1 MALLDF
7 FKRPQKLSTVL
18 PNIPFNGQVAI
29 QQGIIT
35 WQGGDNI
42 SFVND
47 GYSANDIVY
56 SIVKLIADKAKLAP
70 FHVYKVVDE
79 TSAKKYKALMSQP
92 DKIENWKD
100 VEKLHK
106 KAFELYTG
114 DARLNELLKYPNQ
127 EDTFGDFVEA
137 WCTFKL
143 VTGNSF
149 VYAKMIEGGNNNG
162 KPYEMYVLPSQ

>member
-1 MALLDF
+1 MGLLDF
-7 FKRPQKLSTVL
+7 FGKRQKLSTVL
-18 PNIPFNGQVAI
+18 PQIPFNGQVAI

-79 TSAKKYKALMSQP
+79 SSAKKYKALMSQP

-106 KAFELYTG
+106 KAFEL
-114 DARLNELLKYPNQ
+114 
-127 EDTFGDFVEA
+127 
-137 WCTFKL
+137 
-143 VTGNSF
+143 
-149 VYAKMIEGGNNNG
+149 
-162 KPYEMYVLPSQ
+162 

>member
-1 MALLDF
+1 MGLLDF
-7 FKRPQKLSTVL
+7 FGKRQKLSTVL
-18 PNIPFNGQVAI
+18 PQIPFNGQVAI

-79 TSAKKYKALMSQP
+79 SSAKKYKALMSQP

-100 VEKLHK
+100 FEKLHK

-114 DARLNELLKYPNQ
+114 DARLNELLKYPN
-127 EDTFGDFVEA
+127 EEVIFLFIVSDGENPTSIFVE
-137 WCTFKL
+137 FNL
-143 VTGNSF
+143 LS
-149 VYAKMIEGGNNNG
+149 
-162 KPYEMYVLPSQ
+162 LL